1 MKDCQRL
8 PNAIRDISPC
18 AGCTEKFTAC
28 YDCCPKDERGEH
40 GYKAWKAEI
49 KRVKEEKQKYLNRQ
63 NVRIK
68 KYSGGN
74 YGQE

>member
-8 PNAIRDISPC
+8 SNAIRDISPC

-28 YDCCPKDERGEH
+28 SDRCPKDERGEM
-40 GYKAWKAEI
+40 GYKAWKAEL
-49 KRVKEEKQKYLNRQ
+49 KRVKAEKKKYLDRQ
-63 NVRIK
+63 NVRK
-68 KYSGGN
+68 KTYNGGN